1 MTPTLKINAV
11 QMLALA
17 ALGVVAG
24 TWLKR
29 RLPLLDRLN
38 VPTPIVGGML
48 YAGAALARHDRWGN
62 IEADV
67 VLRDLLMVAF
77 MTTIGLSARVQLI
90 RVGGARVVWFL
101 GIASLGAVLQNLLG
115 MAMAHALG
123 VDARLGILTGSVSLA
138 GGRRH
143 RWHSAGHSREWA
155 CRARR
160 RLRSRRRPS
169 GLR

>member
-1 MTPTLKINAV
+1 M
-11 QMLALA
+11 A

-48 YAGAALARHDRWGN
+48 YAVAALGLHDRVAN
-62 IEADV
+62 MEADV

-90 RVGGARVVWFL
+90 REGGAQVVWFL

-115 MAMAHALG
+115 IGLAHALG
-123 VDARLGILTGSVSLA
+123 VDPRLGMLTARWRWPGV
-138 GGRRH
+138 RRR
-143 RWHSAGHSREWA
+143 RWPSAGRSKRWA
-155 CRARR
+155 CRAPRR
-160 RLRSRRRPS
+160 WPSRRRRS
-169 GLR
+169 GSRWRG